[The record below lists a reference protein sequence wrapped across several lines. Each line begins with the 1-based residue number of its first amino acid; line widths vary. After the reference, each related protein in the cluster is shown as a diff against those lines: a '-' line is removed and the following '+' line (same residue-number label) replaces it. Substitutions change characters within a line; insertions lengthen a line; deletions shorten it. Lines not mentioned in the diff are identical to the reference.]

1 MDINQAAELIRG
13 SLMISLVLAIPGLA
27 VAFIVSLVTGLA
39 QAMTQVQDQSL
50 TVVPRLLIGLA
61 ALLLLLPWML
71 DRLTSYTVELYE
83 GVAATL

>member
-1 MDINQAAELIRG
+1 MDANNAAELIHG
-13 SLMISLVLAIPGLA
+13 SLMLALVLVVPGLA
-27 VAFIVSLVTGLA
+27 VAFIVSLVAGFA

-61 ALLLLLPWML
+61 ALFLLLPWML
-71 DRLTSYTVELYE
+71 DRLTTYTIELYE